1 MNEVEAEARRL
12 EILFATPETNA
23 AVGIERP
30 EASIEFDAVGAK
42 LSVPELNAHV
52 AFGDRGVGLAVAVLA
67 VRLNFEVRRCSDYLL
82 SR

>member
-1 MNEVEAEARRL
+1 M
-12 EILFATPETNA
+12 EILVASLETNGA
-23 AVGIERP
+23 AGIERP

-52 AFGDRGVGLAVAVLA
+52 AFGDRGVRLSIAVLA
-67 VRLNFEVRRCSDYLL
+67 VCLNLEVRRCSDNML